1 MSYVFDIKRYSI
13 NDGPGIRLTVFFK
26 GCPLFCVWCH
36 NPEGINKGQNKL
48 YNRQKCINCLS
59 CVNACPTT
67 ALAMT
72 SETISTD
79 ASLCVGC
86 GKCAEACP
94 TKALEMSGK
103 EMSTNEI
110 MKIIE
115 KEIIIF
121 DQSRGGVTFCGG
133 EPLYNKEALIELLD
147 RCRKLSIHTTVDTS
161 LHANPELVKEVA
173 GKCDLL
179 LIDIKHMDSGLHYK
193 YTGVRNE
200 LILSN
205 IKMVAKMG
213 VPYIIR
219 IPLIEGV
226 NADEKNMTD
235 TARFISSLSGK
246 MPTVEF
252 LPYHDIAKGKHTKLG
267 SVYNPNNVP
276 MEKPSEEVIGRCVKI
291 FKNAG
296 IEAIVK

>member
-1 MSYVFDIKRYSI
+1 MSYIFDIKRYSI

-26 GCPLFCVWCH
+26 GCPLSCVWCH
-36 NPEGINKGQNKL
+36 NPEGIDKKQNKL
-48 YNRQKCINCLS
+48 YTREKCLNCQT
-59 CVNACPTT
+59 CVNICPNT

-72 SETISTD
+72 SEEISTD

-86 GKCAEACP
+86 GKCADACP

-103 EMSTNEI
+103 ELSIDEI
-110 MKIIE
+110 MTIIE

-133 EPLYNKEALIELLD
+133 EPLYNKEALLELLG

-161 LHANPELVKEVA
+161 LHSSPELVKEVA
-173 GKCDLL
+173 LKCDLL
-179 LIDIKHMDSGLHYK
+179 LIDIKHMDSNLHYK
-193 YTGVRNE
+193 YTGVKNE

-205 IKMVAKMG
+205 IQMVAQMG

-226 NADEKNMTD
+226 NADEKNITE
-235 TARFISSLSGK
+235 TARFISSLPGK
-246 MPTVEF
+246 MPVVEF
-252 LPYHDIAKGKHTKLG
+252 LPYHDIAKGKHAKLG
-267 SVYNPNNVP
+267 SIYNPDNIP
-276 MEKPSEEVIGRCVKI
+276 MEKPSKETIERCVEM
-291 FKNAG
+291 FKDYG
-296 IEAIVK
+296 IEAHVL

>member
-1 MSYVFDIKRYSI
+1 MSYIFDIKRYSI

-26 GCPLFCVWCH
+26 GCPLSCVWCH
-36 NPEGINKGQNKL
+36 NPEGIDKGQNKL
-48 YNRQKCINCLS
+48 YNKQKCLNCLT
-59 CVNACPTT
+59 CVNTCPQT
-67 ALAMT
+67 ALAMM
-72 SETISTD
+72 SDEISTD
-79 ASLCVGC
+79 MSLCTGC

-103 EMSTNEI
+103 EMTTNEI

-161 LHANPELVKEVA
+161 LHANPELVREVA

-179 LIDIKHMDSGLHYK
+179 LIDIKHMDSDLHHK
-193 YTGVRNE
+193 YAGVKNE

-205 IKMVAKMG
+205 IRMVAGIG

-226 NADEKNMTD
+226 NADEKNMAD
-235 TARFISSLSGK
+235 TARFISSLPGK
-246 MPTVEF
+246 MPKVEF

-267 SVYNPNNVP
+267 SIYNPNNVP
-276 MEKPSEEVIGRCVKI
+276 MEKPSEEVINRCVKI
-291 FKNAG
+291 FKSAG
-296 IEAIVK
+296 VEAIVK

>member
-1 MSYVFDIKRYSI
+1 MMSD
-13 NDGPGIRLTVFFK
+13 
-26 GCPLFCVWCH
+26 
-36 NPEGINKGQNKL
+36 E
-48 YNRQKCINCLS
+48 
-59 CVNACPTT
+59 
-67 ALAMT
+67 
-72 SETISTD
+72 ISTD
-79 ASLCVGC
+79 MSLCTGC
-86 GKCAEACP
+86 GKCAETCP

-161 LHANPELVKEVA
+161 LHANPEIVKEVA

-193 YTGVRNE
+193 YTGVKNE

-205 IKMVAKMG
+205 IKMVAGMG

-219 IPLIEGV
+219 IPLIEG
-226 NADEKNMTD
+226 
-235 TARFISSLSGK
+235 
-246 MPTVEF
+246 
-252 LPYHDIAKGKHTKLG
+252 
-267 SVYNPNNVP
+267 
-276 MEKPSEEVIGRCVKI
+276 
-291 FKNAG
+291 
-296 IEAIVK
+296 

>member
-1 MSYVFDIKRYSI
+1 MSYIFDIKRYSI

-26 GCPLFCVWCH
+26 GCPLSCIWCH
-36 NPEGINKGQNKL
+36 NPEGIDKGQNKL
-48 YNRQKCINCLS
+48 YNKQKCLNCLS
-59 CVNACPTT
+59 CVNICPQT
-67 ALAMT
+67 ALAMM
-72 SETISTD
+72 SDEISTD
-79 ASLCVGC
+79 MSLCTGC
-86 GKCAEACP
+86 GKCAETCP

-161 LHANPELVKEVA
+161 LHANPEIVKEVA

-193 YTGVRNE
+193 YTGVKNE
-200 LILSN
+200 FILSN
-205 IKMVAKMG
+205 IKMVAGMG

-226 NADEKNMTD
+226 NADEKNMAD
-235 TARFISSLSGK
+235 TARFISSLPGK
-246 MPTVEF
+246 MPKVEF

-267 SVYNPNNVP
+267 SVYNPNNVH
-276 MEKPSEEVIGRCVKI
+276 MEKPSEEVIDKCVKI
-291 FKNAG
+291 FKSTG
-296 IEAIVK
+296 VEAIVK

>member
-1 MSYVFDIKRYSI
+1 MSYIFDIKRYSI

-26 GCPLFCVWCH
+26 GCPLSCTWCH
-36 NPEGINKGQNKL
+36 NPEGIDKGQNKL
-48 YNRQKCINCLS
+48 YNRQKCLNCLT
-59 CVNACPTT
+59 CVDTCPQT
-67 ALAMT
+67 ALAMIYDD
-72 SETISTD
+72 ISTD
-79 ASLCVGC
+79 TSLCTGC
-86 GKCAEACP
+86 GKCAESCP

-115 KEIIIF
+115 HEIIIF

-147 RCRKLSIHTTVDTS
+147 RCRKLSIHTTLDTS

-173 GKCDLL
+173 QKCDLL
-179 LIDIKHMDSGLHYK
+179 LIDIKHMDSGLHFK
-193 YTGVRNE
+193 YTGVKNE

-213 VPYIIR
+213 IPYIIR

-226 NADEKNMTD
+226 NADEKNMTE
-235 TARFISSLSGK
+235 TACFISSLPGK
-246 MPTVEF
+246 MPKVEF

-267 SVYNPNNVP
+267 SVYNPDNVP
-276 MEKPSEEVIGRCVKI
+276 MEKPSKEVIGRCVKT
-291 FKNAG
+291 FKTAG

>member
-1 MSYVFDIKRYSI
+1 MSYIFDIKRYSI

-26 GCPLFCVWCH
+26 GCPLSCTWCH

-48 YNRQKCINCLS
+48 YNRQKCLNCLT
-59 CVNACPTT
+59 CVNICPQT
-67 ALAMT
+67 ALAMIYDD
-72 SETISTD
+72 ISTD
-79 ASLCVGC
+79 TSLCTGC
-86 GKCAEACP
+86 GKCAESCP

-133 EPLYNKEALIELLD
+133 EPLYYKEALIELLD
-147 RCRKLSIHTTVDTS
+147 RCRKLSIHTTLDTS

-173 GKCDLL
+173 QKCDLL
-179 LIDIKHMDSGLHYK
+179 LIDIKHMDSDLHFK
-193 YTGVRNE
+193 YTGVKNE

-213 VPYIIR
+213 IPYIIR

-226 NADEKNMTD
+226 NADEKNMAE
-235 TARFISSLSGK
+235 TANFISSLPGK
-246 MPTVEF
+246 MPKVEF

-267 SVYNPNNVP
+267 SVYNPDNVP
-276 MEKPSEEVIGRCVKI
+276 MEKPSKEVIERCVKT
-291 FKNAG
+291 FKTAG